1 MGLKVKWNPIRDI
14 KKGAENL
21 ARETKKG
28 VDNVV
33 RETGKGVGNVAREAD
48 KGASHV
54 AGEVGKGLD
63 NVARETAKGVSHAAG
78 EVGRGVEN
86 LGNFVEKAAKDTEA
100 EAKRAGR
107 NVNKLA
113 IASGTFLESQVHGLG
128 QSFEDAGKRVREGKL
143 VDAIWHVATDPVR
156 YTEKSAAAA
165 MAESNILRFAASVA
179 ANAYGGP
186 GGAAAFAAWFAY
198 RQTGDLGLALKVGVI
213 AGATSKG
220 LKLVDGMPGET
231 ADELTR
237 KVIASGAIG
246 GAAVAASGGDED
258 EALKG
263 FVTGAA
269 AAGLRETYKK
279 VAGEYQDGK
288 LPAKGGVAKQ
298 SDAALKEYGIVT
310 DEHGQ
315 PVLDANGRHQVSIRS
330 IGRTSVS
337 HVGLVT
343 GDANAPLLSGAE
355 TSLPMEAV
363 SKIPYINDLGYFHDQ
378 WAELAGM
385 QGIAVQ
391 ATIVPALAVTV
402 GGAHETS
409 IQRATEEAVEGK
421 RP

>member
-1 MGLKVKWNPIRDI
+1 MGLKVKWNPVKDI
-14 KKGAENL
+14 EKGAKNL

-33 RETGKGVGNVAREAD
+33 RETGKGVGNVARETA
-48 KGASHV
+48 KGVSHV
-54 AGEVGKGLD
+54 AGEVG
-63 NVARETAKGVSHAAG
+63 H
-78 EVGRGVEN
+78 GVEN
-86 LGNFVEKAAKDTEA
+86 LANFIDKAAKDTEA

-113 IASGTFLESQVHGLG
+113 IASGTFLESQIHGLG

-156 YTEKSAAAA
+156 NTEKNAAAA

-198 RQTGDLGLALKVGVI
+198 RQSGDLALALKAGVI
-213 AGATSKG
+213 AGATSQG
-220 LKLVDGMPGET
+220 LKLVDGMPAE
-231 ADELTR
+231 AVDEVAR

-258 EALKG
+258 DALKG

-288 LPAKGGVAKQ
+288 VATKAGVAKQ

-310 DEHGQ
+310 DDQGQ
-315 PVLDANGRHQVSIRS
+315 PVLDANGRPQVSIRS
-330 IGRTSVS
+330 IGRTDVS

-343 GDANAPLLSGAE
+343 ADPNAPLLSGAE
-355 TSLPMEAV
+355 TSLPMEVV
-363 SKIPYINDLGYFHDQ
+363 SKIPYINDMAYFHDQ
-378 WAELAGM
+378 WADLAGM
-385 QGIAVQ
+385 QGITVQ

>member
-1 MGLKVKWNPIRDI
+1 MGLKVKWNPVKDLE
-14 KKGAENL
+14 KGAKNL

-33 RETGKGVGNVAREAD
+33 RETGKGVGNVARE
-48 KGASHV
+48 
-54 AGEVGKGLD
+54 
-63 NVARETAKGVSHAAG
+63 TAKGVSHVAG

-86 LGNFVEKAAKDTEA
+86 LGDFIDKAAKDTEA

-156 YTEKSAAAA
+156 NTEKNAAAA

-198 RQTGDLGLALKVGVI
+198 RQSGDLALALKAGVI
-213 AGATSKG
+213 AGATSQG
-220 LKLVDGMPGET
+220 LKLVDGMPAE
-231 ADELTR
+231 AVDEVAR

-288 LPAKGGVAKQ
+288 VATKAGVAKQ

-310 DEHGQ
+310 DDQGQ
-315 PVLDANGRHQVSIRS
+315 PVLDANGRPQVSIRS
-330 IGRTSVS
+330 IGRTDVS

-343 GDANAPLLSGAE
+343 ADPNAPLLSGAE

-363 SKIPYINDLGYFHDQ
+363 SKIPYINDMAYFHDQ

-385 QGIAVQ
+385 QGITVQ
-391 ATIVPALAVTV
+391 ATIVPALAVTI

>member
-1 MGLKVKWNPIRDI
+1 MGLKVKWNPVKDLE
-14 KKGAENL
+14 KGAKNL

-33 RETGKGVGNVAREAD
+33 RETGKGVGNVARE
-48 KGASHV
+48 
-54 AGEVGKGLD
+54 
-63 NVARETAKGVSHAAG
+63 TAKGVSHVAG

-86 LGNFVEKAAKDTEA
+86 LGDFIDKAAKDTEA

-156 YTEKSAAAA
+156 NTEKNAAAA

-198 RQTGDLGLALKVGVI
+198 RQSGDLALALKAGVI
-213 AGATSKG
+213 AGATSQG
-220 LKLVDGMPGET
+220 LKLVDGMPAE
-231 ADELTR
+231 AVDEVAR

-288 LPAKGGVAKQ
+288 VATKAGVAKQ

-310 DEHGQ
+310 DDQGQ
-315 PVLDANGRHQVSIRS
+315 PVLDANGRPQVSIRS
-330 IGRTSVS
+330 IGRTDVS
-337 HVGLVT
+337 HVGLAT
-343 GDANAPLLSGAE
+343 ADPNAPLLSGAE

-363 SKIPYINDLGYFHDQ
+363 SKIPYINDMAYFHDQ

-385 QGIAVQ
+385 QGITVQ
-391 ATIVPALAVTV
+391 ATIVPALAVTI